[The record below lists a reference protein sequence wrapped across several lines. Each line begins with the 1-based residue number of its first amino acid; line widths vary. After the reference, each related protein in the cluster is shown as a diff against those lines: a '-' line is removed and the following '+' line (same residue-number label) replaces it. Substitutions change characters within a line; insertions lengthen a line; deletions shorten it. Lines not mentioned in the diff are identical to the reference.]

1 MASFCESCG
10 SSLEDG
16 ALFCTVCGAKVDV
29 DEEVVEVASEP
40 EAIEVVDIPPLQ
52 ASVVTIEPMVV
63 EEVPAPAADEIA
75 SQPSPLPPPE
85 PQQEVPPVP
94 ELEPVNLQPA
104 PESEPQPQPVNPAEA
119 SPVSPSE
126 VYSAPEPQI
135 SHTAPDKPRSKTP
148 IFALIG
154 LVVLVFAAGGIW
166 LLVRGKK
173 PNSKEADKPTMSAQ
187 SNTPPNVTGKPNSDK
202 PLAVAAQSQDEVSKL
217 RTEVTKVLSN
227 VSAAGWSDAICKTE
241 LPILAKLTQKV
252 KDLGRDDLSSY
263 WSSLSLFIK
272 ACNAANRKDRSN
284 AKQYLTEATKELSLA
299 TGVRLDSDAT
309 LKGDIIGSIGSYQS
323 LANDIG
329 LPSDYIACQK
339 LDNLKKELNKQ

>member
-10 SSLEDG
+10 SPLEDG

-29 DEEVVEVASEP
+29 DEEVVEV
-40 EAIEVVDIPPLQ
+40 VDIPPLQ
-52 ASVVTIEPMVV
+52 ASVVTIESMVV
-63 EEVPAPAADEIA
+63 EEIPAPVVAADEIA
-75 SQPSPLPPPE
+75 SQPIPLPPPE
-85 PQQEVPPVP
+85 PQHEVPPVP
-94 ELEPVNLQPA
+94 ELEPVNLQPSL
-104 PESEPQPQPVNPAEA
+104 ESEPQPQPQPVSPAET
-119 SPVSPSE
+119 SPVSPSA

-135 SHTAPDKPRSKTP
+135 SHLVPDKPRSKTP

-154 LVVLVFAAGGIW
+154 LVVLVFAAGSIW
-166 LLVRGKK
+166 LLVRGNK

-202 PLAVAAQSQDEVSKL
+202 PLTVAAQSQDEVSKL

-227 VSAAGWSDAICKTE
+227 VSAAGWSDAVCKTE

-263 WSSLSLFIK
+263 WKSLSLFIK
-272 ACNAANRKDRSN
+272 ACNAANRKDRTN
-284 AKQYLTEATKELSLA
+284 AKVYLTQATNELGLVA
-299 TGVRLDSDAT
+299 GPGLDADAT

-339 LDNLKKELNKQ
+339 LNNLKKELNKQ